1 MNQIILVGN
10 LTKDLE
16 GRQVGENQVFSG
28 TLAVARGYNDKTDFI
43 NISIWGPLGE
53 RTAKF
58 NGKGSKLLV
67 TGELNI
73 DQSGDK
79 YYTKVNVR
87 TVEFLSPKK
96 DDVRKDILGGA
107 FVDNEV
113 PKVEPRQLDSY
124 DFEAE
129 QKRIKAAIKE
139 TENSDL
145 PF

>member
-1 MNQIILVGN
+1 MNQITLLGN

-16 GRQVGENQVFSG
+16 QRQVGETLVFSG
-28 TLAVARGYNDKTDFI
+28 TLAVPRGYTDKTDFI
-43 NISIWGPLGE
+43 NISIWGALGE

-73 DQSGDK
+73 DQSGEK

-87 TVEFLSPKK
+87 SVEFLSPRQ
-96 DDVRKDILGGA
+96 DSDRKDLMGNP
-107 FVDNEV
+107 FVDREV
-113 PKVEPRQLDSY
+113 PKVEAKQLDTY

-129 QKRIKAAIKE
+129 QKRTEAKIKE
-139 TENSDL
+139 IENSDL

>member
-1 MNQIILVGN
+1 MNQIILIGN

-16 GRQVGENQVFSG
+16 ERQVGDAKVYGG
-28 TLAVARGYNDKTDFI
+28 TIAVQRGYNDKTDFI
-43 NISIWGPLGE
+43 AISIWGALGE

-58 NGKGSKLLV
+58 NGKGSKLCV

-79 YYTKVNVR
+79 YFTKVNVR
-87 TVEFLSPKK
+87 QVEFLSPKK
-96 DDVRKDILGGA
+96 AEATDMMGNPL
-107 FVDNEV
+107 VDREV
-113 PKVEPRQLDSY
+113 PKVQSKQLDAY
-124 DFEAE
+124 DVEAE
-129 QKRIKAAIKE
+129 QKRINNMVQD

>member
-1 MNQIILVGN
+1 MNQITLLGN

-16 GRQVGENQVFSG
+16 QRQVGETPVFSG
-28 TLAVARGYNDKTDFI
+28 TLAVPRGYTDKTDFI
-43 NISIWGPLGE
+43 NISIWGVLGE

-87 TVEFLSPKK
+87 TVEFLSPRQNN
-96 DDVRKDILGGA
+96 DRKDLMDNS
-107 FVDNEV
+107 FVDKEV
-113 PKVEPRQLDSY
+113 PKVEARQVDAY

-129 QKRIKAAIKE
+129 QQRTKDTVEEI
-139 TENSDL
+139 ENSDL

>member
-1 MNQIILVGN
+1 MNQITLLGN
-10 LTKDLE
+10 LTKNLE
-16 GRQVGENQVFSG
+16 SRTIGETEVYSG
-28 TLAVARGYNDKTDFI
+28 TLAVPRGYTDKTDFI
-43 NISIWGPLGE
+43 NISIWGQLGE
-53 RTAKF
+53 RTAKY

-87 TVEFLSPKK
+87 QVEFLSPKK
-96 DDVRKDILGGA
+96 SEPTDLMGNPL
-107 FVDNEV
+107 VDREV
-113 PKVEPRQLDSY
+113 PKVQSKQLDAY
-124 DFEAE
+124 DIEAE
-129 QKRIKAAIKE
+129 KQRVANMVKE

>member
-1 MNQIILVGN
+1 MNQVTLLGN
-10 LTKDLE
+10 LTKNLE
-16 GRQVGENQVFSG
+16 SRTIGETEVYSG
-28 TLAVARGYNDKTDFI
+28 TLAVPRGYTDKTDFI
-43 NISIWGPLGE
+43 NISIWGQLGE
-53 RTAKF
+53 RTAKY

-87 TVEFLSPKK
+87 TVEFLSPKTQEK
-96 DDVRKDILGGA
+96 TDLMGNPL
-107 FVDNEV
+107 VDREV
-113 PKVEPRQLDSY
+113 PKVQSKQIDAY
-124 DFEAE
+124 DIEAE
-129 QKRIKAAIKE
+129 QQRIANMVKE

>member
-1 MNQIILVGN
+1 MNQITLLGN
-10 LTKDLE
+10 LTKNLE
-16 GRQVGENQVFSG
+16 SRTIGETQVYSG
-28 TLAVARGYNDKTDFI
+28 TLAVPRGYTDKTDFI
-43 NISIWGPLGE
+43 NISIWGALGE
-53 RTAKF
+53 RTAKY

-87 TVEFLSPKK
+87 SVEFLSPRTEEKT
-96 DDVRKDILGGA
+96 DLMGNPL
-107 FVDNEV
+107 VDREV
-113 PKVEPRQLDSY
+113 PKVEPRQVDAY
-124 DFEAE
+124 DIEAE
-129 QKRIKAAIKE
+129 TKRIENMVKE

>member
-16 GRQVGENQVFSG
+16 GRQVGETQVFSG
-28 TLAVARGYNDKTDFI
+28 TLAVPRGYTDKTDFI
-43 NISIWGPLGE
+43 NISIWGALGE

-87 TVEFLSPKK
+87 TVEFLSPKQ
-96 DDVRKDILGGA
+96 DGDRKDLMGNS
-107 FVDNEV
+107 FVDRET
-113 PKVEPRQLDSY
+113 PKVQARQVDAY
-124 DFEAE
+124 DIEAE
-129 QKRIKAAIKE
+129 QQRTKDAVEEI
-139 TENSDL
+139 ENSDL